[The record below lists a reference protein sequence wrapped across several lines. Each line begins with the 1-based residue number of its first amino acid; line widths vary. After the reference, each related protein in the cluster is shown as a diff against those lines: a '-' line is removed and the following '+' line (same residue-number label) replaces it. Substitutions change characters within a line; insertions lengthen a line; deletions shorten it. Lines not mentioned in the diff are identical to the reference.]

1 MDILKKLFNKP
12 KVEEKSFNY
21 LNNGIVLDYDNSFYF
36 TGLYQDDK
44 LIQEGYSSNTDAYAI
59 IKKLCEVS
67 SSIPFVVEKLEGDEW
82 VVDKDSALNNLLE
95 QPNEK
100 TNGKDFRFNTML
112 YLLNTGDWFWR
123 PLVSGFN
130 LTTELHLLPSN
141 LVEIQTGADNLPS
154 YYEYNRLD
162 TYTER
167 IPISDLIHGMYLNPS
182 VDGLET
188 FRGLSP
194 LQAAYNSL
202 KASNNRLTAQAHLYE
217 NRGATNLISSGSDVT
232 LMPSEREQLQKETD
246 RILGGAKNFNK
257 SIVSTKNLNVTQL
270 GMSATDLR
278 LIEAK
283 DLDLRDI
290 CNAFGVPS
298 TLFNDQAAST
308 LDNLKIGR
316 KLMYEDAVIPN
327 NEKLL
332 SKINESIVPAYS
344 TFENKTL
351 RVCQDISGI
360 EALQEDE
367 LTKVQKQSTEVST
380 ILSISNDSS
389 LKENQKQSLIE
400 GLGYEYVTPKEEPV
414 NEGVGTGNSEVQMQS
429 LNGSQVTSMV
439 TIVQSVAEG
448 TMPKESAIGILMA
461 SYGMTEAEAGKII
474 NPI

>member
-1 MDILKKLFNKP
+1 MDIFKKLFNKP

-21 LNNGIVLDYDNSFYF
+21 IHSGMVLDYDNSFF
-36 TGLYQDDK
+36 FNGLYQDDK
-44 LIQEGYSSNTDAYAI
+44 LIEEGYSSNTDVYAI

-67 SSIPFVVEKLEGDEW
+67 SNIPFVVEKLEGDEW
-82 VVDKDSALNNLLE
+82 VIDPDSSLNNLLN

-123 PLVSGFN
+123 PLVSRFN
-130 LTTELHLLPSN
+130 LVTELDLLPSN
-141 LVEIQTGADNLPS
+141 LVEIRTGANNLPS
-154 YYEYNRLD
+154 YYEFNRLD

-167 IPISDLIHGMYLNPS
+167 IPLNDLIHGMYLNPS
-182 VDGLET
+182 IDGLQS

-217 NRGATNLISSGSDVT
+217 NRGATNLISSGSDVA
-232 LMPSEREQLQKETD
+232 LMPNEREQIQKETD

-257 SIVSTKNLNVTQL
+257 SIVSTKNLRVTQL
-270 GMSATDLR
+270 GMSASDLK

-283 DLDLRDI
+283 ELDLRDI

-332 SKINESIVPAYS
+332 AKINESIVPAYS
-344 TFENKTL
+344 VYENKNL

-360 EALQEDE
+360 EALQEDG
-367 LTKVQKQSTEVST
+367 LTKSQKIQTDINT
-380 ILSISNDSS
+380 IS
-389 LKENQKQSLIE
+389 LIMENQVLTDEQKTNLINQ
-400 GLGYEYVTPKEEPV
+400 LGYE
-414 NEGVGTGNSEVQMQS
+414 
-429 LNGSQVTSMV
+429 L
-439 TIVQSVAEG
+439 
-448 TMPKESAIGILMA
+448 
-461 SYGMTEAEAGKII
+461 
-474 NPI
+474 